1 MLERIKKINFSQIDY
16 VILFCMTVLIGV
28 GLYSIYQ
35 SDVHKA
41 KPSSLFTSQVLG
53 IGLGLGVFIVLLFID
68 YQFICKFAWLY
79 YIGINGLLLLTLRS
93 KPINYV
99 RRWITLGEIQFQTSE
114 LAKVVMIIVISY
126 LCNKLKNRMN
136 KFYVF
141 FILCAVMVIPIV
153 LILKEPHLSSTVAF
167 FVIFCVMLFSA
178 GLSYKIIITM
188 ALIVTIGFGGIF
200 FGVTK
205 LKLNIP
211 FIKDYMI
218 GRIENFLAS
227 DSEENKDAKRQT
239 NKAVV
244 AIHSGG
250 AYGKM
255 LDPKEK
261 DTDRKYGNIY
271 ANESDFI
278 FSVVGE
284 EFGFIGCTII
294 LFMLKINYN
303 SLKQKEYVLTHYKG
317 WLPFQIEYYLDLYE
331 RNKFL
336 KSIGLFDKV
345 QKVTIINRNKIKSSK
360 KGDVLEDDMLRKWIK
375 DNPNFADIV
384 YED

>member
-294 LFMLKINYN
+294 LFMYLLLILRCLNIAAHAPDYLGRMICIGVS
-303 SLKQKEYVLTHYKG
+303 SLFLFQTFVNVGVATDLLPNTG
-317 WLPFQIEYYLDLYE
+317 QPLPFISYGMTSLISSIVSVGFVINVGMRRRGREYKE
-331 RNKFL
+331 N
-336 KSIGLFDKV
+336 
-345 QKVTIINRNKIKSSK
+345 
-360 KGDVLEDDMLRKWIK
+360 
-375 DNPNFADIV
+375 
-384 YED
+384 